1 MRNKKPIVLV
11 LLLMVLGFPNA
22 SGQDI
27 YDYQHSKRF
36 ASHLLRAGQYE
47 QSIVELERLVFFN
60 TQSDTLRLQLL
71 TAYRKAE
78 KFSLG
83 TKRAAELYPA
93 LYTMPAPAAYE
104 YGKFFIDQKK
114 YAEADAFWLQ
124 STTIPVADQQVL
136 SATASALDGNF
147 SAALRRLDAP
157 QVQGHPLAP
166 PYREL
171 FGEAAAVRLKSPAL
185 AGIMSG
191 LVPSSGRFYARD
203 WKDGLFSLV
212 FMSTSAWQSYRG
224 FQKKGAESVRGWAFG
239 GIALGFYLG
248 NIYGSAK
255 AATRYNQLRRK
266 EYLLSTERLFQS
278 HYRSIE

>member
-1 MRNKKPIVLV
+1 ML
-11 LLLMVLGFPNA
+11 LGFPDA
-22 SGQDI
+22 FGQDI
-27 YDYQHSKRF
+27 YDFQHSKRF

-78 KFSLG
+78 KFGLG
-83 TKRAAELYPA
+83 TERAAELYPA
-93 LYTMPAPAAYE
+93 LYAMPAPAAYE

-114 YAEADAFWLQ
+114 YAEADAFWRQ
-124 STTIPVADQQVL
+124 SKTIPTADQQIL
-136 SATASALDGNF
+136 AATASALDGNF
-147 SAALRRLDAP
+147 SAALRLLDSP
-157 QVQGHPLAP
+157 QAHPLAS

-171 FGEAAAVRLKSPAL
+171 FSEAAAVRLKSPAL
-185 AGIMSG
+185 AGILSG

-224 FQKKGAESVRGWAFG
+224 FQQKGADSVRGWAFG
-239 GIALGFYLG
+239 GIAMGFYLG